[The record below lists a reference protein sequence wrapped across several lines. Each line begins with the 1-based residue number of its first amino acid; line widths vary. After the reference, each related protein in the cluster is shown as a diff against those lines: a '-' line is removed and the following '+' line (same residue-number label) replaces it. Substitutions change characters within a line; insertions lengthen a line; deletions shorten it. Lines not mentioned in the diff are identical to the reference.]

1 MRIGENNR
9 EVIVNVAPIIVD
21 HQVKGSV
28 GVIHD
33 ITEMR
38 NLMKELDRARTIIRK
53 LESTYTFDD
62 IFGGSSDIEISIEQ
76 AKIAAKSD
84 IPVLLRGEAGTG
96 KELFAHAIHSSSE
109 RTVQ

>member
-1 MRIGENNR
+1 MRDGENNR

-21 HQVKGSV
+21 RQMKGSV

-38 NLMKELDRARTIIRK
+38 SLMNELDRARTIIRK

-62 IFGGSSDIEISIEQ
+62 IFGNSSDI
-76 AKIAAKSD
+76 
-84 IPVLLRGEAGTG
+84 GN
-96 KELFAHAIHSSSE
+96 FN
-109 RTVQ
+109 